1 MTGRRL
7 NGRELGLPGLAV
19 ALSEATD
26 WRGEALEQ
34 LGLVRWEP
42 GMGAVP
48 VLEGIT
54 ADLTARRWVLIERS
68 GPREEPTLLV
78 SGLFT
83 GPHPIV
89 WERLV
94 HHGGGLLLAV
104 HDSAPEGQMPSL
116 WVGVVR
122 AHVGRA
128 TDMTPPGP
136 PVYSGAPGF
145 GGTPSATRAGRMTGG
160 VRGSL
165 AGHAVP
171 VGGDL

>member
-1 MTGRRL
+1 
-7 NGRELGLPGLAV
+7 
-19 ALSEATD
+19 
-26 WRGEALEQ
+26 
-34 LGLVRWEP
+34 
-42 GMGAVP
+42 MGAVP

-68 GPREEPTLLV
+68 GPRQEPTLLV

-83 GPHPIV
+83 GPPPII
-89 WERLV
+89 WERMV

-104 HDSAPEGQMPSL
+104 HDPEPEGQMPSL

-136 PVYSGAPGF
+136 PVSW
-145 GGTPSATRAGRMTGG
+145 
-160 VRGSL
+160 
-165 AGHAVP
+165 
-171 VGGDL
+171 